1 MEMRFSIFLD
11 CQSTVYC
18 DLITGRYLPSRQ
30 VYSIILW
37 FCEIWFLAPFW
48 SRRFPPLSWLAQD
61 RNHVPD
67 EMDWPATMST
77 AFVFNWQIGAASS
90 FMSLLWGRVC
100 ERHLFVEMERFPRLT
115 PKYKKKGEGSAEREN
130 GGRFECHLRGTRKY
144 ERHVTLPHFFPPSIN
159 IFFLLKK
166 KRKLFYC
173 FDLVM

>member
-1 MEMRFSIFLD
+1 MRFSIFLD

-18 DLITGRYLPSRQ
+18 DLITGKYLPSRQ

-37 FCEIWFLAPFW
+37 FCEFWFLAPFW

-115 PKYKKKGEGSAEREN
+115 PKYKKKERVPPREKMEGVSSVICVGPEN
-130 GGRFECHLRGTRKY
+130 TSGTWHSRI
-144 ERHVTLPHFFPPSIN
+144 FFPRQL
-159 IFFLLKK
+159 IFF
-166 KRKLFYC
+166 FS
-173 FDLVM
+173 